1 MANSVEAK
9 NIAKALFE
17 VALSN
22 KNLVGV
28 LKELRVL
35 SDVVKDASISAI
47 LRDNSRSFAEKTKA
61 VVDRTGPLSKEVLNA
76 LSLLVDKA
84 RLVELDDIS
93 IEYQKLLDEYHGIEG
108 AEIVDITTAM
118 PISDEFK
125 VDLGKRLAD
134 IIGKPVVIKATVDP
148 SLIGGIVIRVG
159 DKLIDGSLRYKLA
172 TLKKEL
178 VL

>member
-22 KNLVGV
+22 SNLVGV

-35 SDVVKDASISAI
+35 SDVVKDASISA
-47 LRDNSRSFAEKTKA
+47 LLHDNSRSFAEKTKA
-61 VVDRTGPLSKEVLNA
+61 LVDRTGPLSKEVLNI

-84 RLVELDDIS
+84 KLVELDDIS

-108 AEIVDITTAM
+108 AETVDITTAM
-118 PISDEFK
+118 PISDELK